1 MVQWIW
7 SEKKHKQ
14 LLKKFL
20 VISCGGLLVRTVRN
34 TSLCNEIELDMTPPL
49 SLQTH
54 FLMKKSQLF
63 APKNP
68 NFFQPRLSTL
78 GRAQWSV
85 YLCSRVVCVRTYVC
99 LLWREWRPHLLLSHC
114 RATCFGPYVL
124 VVVLLNG
131 VVSEVSTLAAAKCA
145 AFSWK
150 LGLCSARKLQSQ
162 QSCVLERPD
171 R

>member
-1 MVQWIW
+1 M
-7 SEKKHKQ
+7 
-14 LLKKFL
+14 L
-20 VISCGGLLVRTVRN
+20 
-34 TSLCNEIELDMTPPL
+34 LCNKIEVDADTTTLIADTFFNEKVP
-49 SLQTH
+49 T
-54 FLMKKSQLF
+54 FCT
-63 APKNP
+63 KNP

-85 YLCSRVVCVRTYVC
+85 YLCSRVVCVSVRTYVC

-114 RATCFGPYVL
+114 RACFGPYV
-124 VVVLLNG
+124 VNG
-131 VVSEVSTLAAAKCA
+131 VSEVETLAAAKCA

-162 QSCVLERPD
+162 RSCVLERPD